1 MKPLVELLQQYDRPG
16 PRYTSYPTAVEFHEG
31 VGKAEYAAHLDAASK
46 REGGIGFYLHLPFC
60 EERCLFCGC
69 NVVITKQRDIASRYL
84 DHLVREIEHVG
95 KHLRGKRPINQ
106 YHWGGGTPTY
116 YAPDEMRRIH
126 EAVCSQFEFEPGA
139 EMAIEV
145 DPRVTTQ
152 AHLEVLREFGFNRL
166 SMGVQDFD
174 ESVQEAIGRI
184 QPHAMTV
191 ELVQGARAL
200 GFESVNI
207 DLIYGLPRQMP
218 HGFERTLEL
227 VSDLRPDR
235 IALYS
240 YAHVPWIKGH
250 QRKIVESEL
259 PPPPIKLG
267 LYQSALDTFRKHGYR
282 AIGMDHFALP
292 DDDMTLAADA
302 GTLGRNF
309 MGYTVKHASDLIAC
323 GVSGIGEVGGAFF
336 QNNRKL
342 IDYERAI
349 DSAGMAV
356 DRGYILTD
364 EDRVRRAVIAS
375 LMCTFRVDLAEYDF
389 DFTRELAALRPM
401 ADDGLLSISG
411 SCIQVSETGRLFV
424 RNICMEFDEH
434 LRRHSDENQRFSRT
448 V

>member
-1 MKPLVELLQQYDRPG
+1 
-16 PRYTSYPTAVEFHEG
+16 
-31 VGKAEYAAHLDAASK
+31 
-46 REGGIGFYLHLPFC
+46 
-60 EERCLFCGC
+60 
-69 NVVITKQRDIASRYL
+69 
-84 DHLVREIEHVG
+84 
-95 KHLRGKRPINQ
+95 
-106 YHWGGGTPTY
+106 
-116 YAPDEMRRIH
+116 
-126 EAVCSQFEFEPGA
+126 
-139 EMAIEV
+139 
-145 DPRVTTQ
+145 
-152 AHLEVLREFGFNRL
+152 
-166 SMGVQDFD
+166 
-174 ESVQEAIGRI
+174 
-184 QPHAMTV
+184 
-191 ELVQGARAL
+191 
-200 GFESVNI
+200 
-207 DLIYGLPRQMP
+207 
-218 HGFERTLEL
+218 
-227 VSDLRPDR
+227 
-235 IALYS
+235 
-240 YAHVPWIKGH
+240 
-250 QRKIVESEL
+250 
-259 PPPPIKLG
+259 
-267 LYQSALDTFRKHGYR
+267 
-282 AIGMDHFALP
+282 
-292 DDDMTLAADA
+292 MTLAADA